1 MTSSPALP
9 IPFVDLAAQYR
20 TIAPAVHAA
29 IDQVLQRTD
38 FILGTD
44 VEAFE
49 SEFAAYCGVSY
60 GIGVDS
66 GLSAL
71 ELLLR
76 AYNIGAGDEVIT
88 AANTF
93 IATALAIS
101 SVGATP
107 VLVDIDPQS
116 YMIDINAIRA
126 AITPRTKAI
135 MPVHLYGH
143 LPDMTALMALANQ
156 YGLVVIED
164 ASQAHGARYAGVT
177 TGALGHAA
185 AFSLYPAKNLG
196 AYGDAGIVVTNDAT
210 IARTLRLLRNYGSI
224 QKYQH
229 EIQGFN
235 RRLDTLH
242 AAVLRVKLRYL
253 DDWNSARRRHAQA
266 YTALFEGTPIV
277 CPTPGKQVEP
287 VYHLYVIRA
296 AARDGLQGYLREQGI
311 ATVIHYPTPI
321 HLQPAY
327 AKLGYRA
334 GAFPITEAYAR
345 QILSL
350 PLFPELTTKQIDYVA
365 AHVLT
370 YVLRNGVVLQNSEQ
384 GSSVRELVY
393 A

>member
-1 MTSSPALP
+1 MLRKSVMQV
-9 IPFVDLAAQYR
+9 PFVDLAAQYQS
-20 TIAPAVHAA
+20 IAPAVHQA
-29 IDQVLQRTD
+29 IDQVLQRND
-38 FILGTD
+38 FILGQD

-49 SEFAAYCGVSY
+49 AEFAAYCGVRY

-76 AYNIGAGDEVIT
+76 AYGIGPGDEVIT

-107 VLVDIDPQS
+107 VLVEIEPES
-116 YMIDINAIRA
+116 YMIDVAAIRA

-143 LPDMTALMALANQ
+143 VVDMAPLMQLAAHYQ
-156 YGLVVIED
+156 LVVIED
-164 ASQAHGARYAGVT
+164 ASQAHGARYHGIR

-196 AYGDAGIVVTNDAT
+196 AYGDAGIVVTNDAA
-210 IARTLRLLRNYGSI
+210 IAHNLRLLRNYGSV

-242 AAVLRVKLRYL
+242 AAVLRVKLRHL
-253 DDWNSARRRHAQA
+253 DGWNAARRRHAQR
-266 YTALFEGTPIV
+266 YTTALQHTAIA
-277 CPTPGKQVEP
+277 CPVTAKAVEP

-296 AARDGLQGYLREQGI
+296 DDRDGLQAHLRRQGV

-327 AKLGYRA
+327 AALGYPQ
-334 GAFPITEAYAR
+334 GAFPLTEEIA
-345 QILSL
+345 QQLLSL
-350 PLFPELTTKQIDYVA
+350 PLFPELTPAQVDYVVEQVEAFA
-365 AHVLT
+365 ATPLAAP
-370 YVLRNGVVLQNSEQ
+370 GVAE
-384 GSSVRELVY
+384 GTLVY

>member
-1 MTSSPALP
+1 MASSP
-9 IPFVDLAAQYR
+9 IMQVPFVDLTAQYQS
-20 TIAPAVHAA
+20 IASAVHSA

-38 FILGTD
+38 FILGQD

-49 SEFAAYCGVSY
+49 SEFAAYCGVRY
-60 GIGVDS
+60 GIGLDS

-76 AYNIGAGDEVIT
+76 AYDIGPGDEVIT
-88 AANTF
+88 PANTF

-101 SVGATP
+101 GVGATP
-107 VLVDIDPQS
+107 VLVDINPQT
-116 YMIDINAIRA
+116 YMIDVNAIRA

-143 LPDMTALMALANQ
+143 VADMTPLMALATH

-164 ASQAHGARYAGVT
+164 ASQAHGARYSGVR

-196 AYGDAGIVVTNDAT
+196 AYGDAGVAVTNDAD
-210 IARTLRLLRNYGSI
+210 IARKLRLLRNYGSI

-242 AAVLRVKLRYL
+242 AAVLRVKLGHL
-253 DDWNSARRRHAQA
+253 DSWNAARRRHAQS
-266 YTALFEGTPIV
+266 YTALLQGAPVV
-277 CPTPGKQVEP
+277 CPITSPQVEP
-287 VYHLYVIRA
+287 VYHLYVIQA
-296 AARDGLQGYLREQGI
+296 AERDGLQAFLRQCGI

-327 AKLGYRA
+327 SGLGYRQ
-334 GAFPITEAYAR
+334 GDFPITESYTQ

-350 PLFPELTTKQIDYVA
+350 PLFPELTATQIEYVA
-365 AHVLT
+365 ANVLHF
-370 YVLRNGVVLQNSEQ
+370 VVRDCATPEITKQ
-384 GSSVRELVY
+384 GNSVRELVY